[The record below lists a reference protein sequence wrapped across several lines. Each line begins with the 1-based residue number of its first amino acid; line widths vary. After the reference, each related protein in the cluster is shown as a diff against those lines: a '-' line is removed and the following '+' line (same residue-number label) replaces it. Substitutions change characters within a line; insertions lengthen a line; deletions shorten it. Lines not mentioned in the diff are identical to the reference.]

1 MNASR
6 LPSRRV
12 YSSSILPQAL
22 FLDSASIQPVRSPS
36 RLHPQWQPLS
46 PDYTSFPLLL
56 SRALAPPFLSYTQ
69 FTQNATTPS
78 HRAAKPTPFLTALLH
93 GPRSAMPATAAAS
106 PPPTPTSLT
115 TSTLPYDLSVLQE
128 EGRYLVSVSRMNKYF
143 QCPYAFYLQYVL
155 PPTPAHA

>member
-36 RLHPQWQPLS
+36 WLHPQWQPLS

-56 SRALAPPFLSYTQ
+56 SRALAPPFL
-69 FTQNATTPS
+69 
-78 HRAAKPTPFLTALLH
+78 TALLH
-93 GPRSAMPATAAAS
+93 GPRSAIPATPVA
-106 PPPTPTSLT
+106 PPTSPTTT

>member
-22 FLDSASIQPVRSPS
+22 FLDPASIQPVHSPS

-78 HRAAKPTPFLTALLH
+78 HRAAKPTPFLTTLLH
-93 GPRSAMPATAAAS
+93 GPRSAIPATPVA
-106 PPPTPTSLT
+106 PPVSTTSTT

>member
-93 GPRSAMPATAAAS
+93 GPRSAMPATPVA
-106 PPPTPTSLT
+106 PPTPPTTT

-143 QCPYAFYLQYVL
+143 QCPYAFYLQYVP

>member
-78 HRAAKPTPFLTALLH
+78 HRAAKPTPFLTGPLH
-93 GPRSAMPATAAAS
+93 GPRFCHTSYASCTTHTTNNNNKHTTIRPVGAAGGG
-106 PPPTPTSLT
+106 P
-115 TSTLPYDLSVLQE
+115 
-128 EGRYLVSVSRMNKYF
+128 GYLGE
-143 QCPYAFYLQYVL
+143 Q
-155 PPTPAHA
+155 